1 MNQEMIGKWAFIIG
15 LIIAI
20 LAVFATSIP
29 GITSANVLLVL
40 FILGLVI
47 GFLNI
52 NKKDS
57 TNFLIA
63 VIALMAVSGSIGAL
77 AALNVG
83 ALATL
88 KIDILTNKVISIV
101 SNFIALVSA
110 AALVVSI
117 KVALQ
122 TTKK

>member
-1 MNQEMIGKWAFIIG
+1 MNQEVIGKWAFIIG
-15 LIIAI
+15 LVIAI
-20 LAVFATSIP
+20 LAVFATEF
-29 GITSANVLLVL
+29 ITPANILLIL

-77 AALNVG
+77 AALN
-83 ALATL
+83 
-88 KIDILTNKVISIV
+88 IDMVTDKLIAII
-101 SNFIALVSA
+101 SNFIALISA
-110 AALVVSI
+110 AAVVVSI